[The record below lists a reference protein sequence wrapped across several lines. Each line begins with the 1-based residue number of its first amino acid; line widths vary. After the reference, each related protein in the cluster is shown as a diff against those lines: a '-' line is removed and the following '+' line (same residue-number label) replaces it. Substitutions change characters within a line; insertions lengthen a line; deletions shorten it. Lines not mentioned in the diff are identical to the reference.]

1 MTVRIGDLLVRKG
14 VLTGAQRDHV
24 LAEQVRSG
32 RPFGE
37 LAERLFGVTP
47 LAIEQAWAEQYAS
60 ITRSVDPM
68 AEQAEAGALALI
80 DRRQAWQFRL
90 IPLRFDGPELMVCT
104 SQEHLVR
111 APLEHPRRQDVDRL
125 WLVAGRVEVRAEAE
139 GNLAAHDRRMI
150 SAVRAGTTRFIALA
164 SCSWFDRRPCPKA
177 RREEPTCGRRWQKR
191 WFVW

>member
-14 VLTGAQRDHV
+14 VLTGAQRDQV

-47 LAIEQAWAEQYAS
+47 PAIEQAWAEQYAS

-111 APLEHPRRQDVDRL
+111 ALKFLGWRVKERCFFVLCDPLALGRALERYYPMPGMTAEM
-125 WLVAGRVEVRAEAE
+125 VAGKGLAVVSRAEEPAE
-139 GNLAAHDRRMI
+139 QA
-150 SAVRAGTTRFIALA
+150 
-164 SCSWFDRRPCPKA
+164 
-177 RREEPTCGRRWQKR
+177 
-191 WFVW
+191 